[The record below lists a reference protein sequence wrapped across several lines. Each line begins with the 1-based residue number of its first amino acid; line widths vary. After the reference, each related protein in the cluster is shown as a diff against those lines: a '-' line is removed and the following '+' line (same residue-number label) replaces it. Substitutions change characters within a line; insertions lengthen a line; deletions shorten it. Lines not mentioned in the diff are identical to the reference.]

1 MWLQMLNRQHGN
13 YVPWYFFLLWH
24 EHNRNSDVFFIYIR
38 YSWLPAT
45 NWQFI
50 IHFNCLKGWYGLCV
64 TVCFFFVAFFLA
76 LFWPLLR
83 CSTCSWLD
91 FLCFILK
98 LNKTIAL
105 SVLGLSYA
113 LCFSSEKMASFITA
127 APVNPDKLL
136 YVGCLKGRR
145 RRRLRMHHTQQ
156 VTCWN
161 LHAEP
166 LLLLLLLQG
175 ICIMFIICVFDC
187 LQWNHMLKKSEKCF
201 FFFHFAPTKNT
212 FSCWKKGK
220 RGRMPLVTF
229 QDDVSQSSARPT
241 VACVCRLSRVLALKT
256 GFGLQPAKE
265 HHPSYTWYKHWCF
278 PSTAAQWLIN

>member
-24 EHNRNSDVFFIYIR
+24 EHDRNSDVFFYIYGTVDFLPLIGSLLFTLIASR
-38 YSWLPAT
+38 GGTASAWL
-45 NWQFI
+45 F
-50 IHFNCLKGWYGLCV
+50 V
-64 TVCFFFVAFFLA
+64 FFLAFFLA

-241 VACVCRLSRVLALKT
+241 VVCVCVAWAESW
-256 GFGLQPAKE
+256 
-265 HHPSYTWYKHWCF
+265 H
-278 PSTAAQWLIN
+278 